1 MKETTEITVEGGG
14 KGRRWWEMGL
24 WMVLAFAVGFF
35 WQKMEGADRSEFGG
49 HPDEAAHY
57 VTGLFVHDAVVEGWK
72 YLGGG
77 MKGSPVAVGKEFANN
92 YYAHYPKIGLGVWP
106 PFFYVVQTAWTLPFS
121 VSRASMLL
129 LLCGLAAVVAGQ
141 LFSVLRREFGFWAGI
156 FGGVMWLSL
165 PLVRAGYGMV
175 MAETLCTILIFGAMM
190 AWGDFLDSGKR
201 GDAVRFGIFAGLA
214 IMTKGTGMAL
224 ALAAPLALVGSR
236 RWGLLLRFELWLGV
250 ILVAILAGPWT
261 WATCHLGRGG
271 WVEPSLSWRFTSEAI
286 PYYLGKFGRSLGWLP
301 LGLFLIGVWVKVG
314 VGVRG
319 QGRWVASGALILSV
333 MIFQSLAPVGLEAR
347 HLISVIP
354 SALMFVVAGMV
365 AVVGVLE
372 SERGR
377 RPIFGVGLGL
387 LVVGSICP
395 PFVQKGF
402 GGFAPLAEWVVKE
415 GKEGSVTMVSSESRG
430 EGMFIAEVAM
440 REKRPRSVI
449 ERASKI
455 LAKSEWNGTGYARQF
470 ANDEAL
476 LEFLMSGKIRY
487 LVVDEDVPEAKRRE
501 HHDQLPRVIAGH
513 RERFRLVASSELTR
527 GGKVQLNP
535 VRLYEIET
543 QR

>member
-1 MKETTEITVEGGG
+1 MNESTEITIVGGG
-14 KGRRWWEMGL
+14 VTGRRWWEMGL
-24 WMVLAFAVGFF
+24 WIVLAFAVGFF

-72 YLGGG
+72 YVGGG
-77 MKGSPVAVGKEFANN
+77 MKGSPVAVGKEFAND

-121 VSRASMLL
+121 VSRTSMLL

-236 RWGLLLRFELWLGV
+236 RWGLFLRFELWLGV

-271 WVEPSLSWRFTSEAI
+271 
-286 PYYLGKFGRSLGWLP
+286 
-301 LGLFLIGVWVKVG
+301 
-314 VGVRG
+314 
-319 QGRWVASGALILSV
+319 
-333 MIFQSLAPVGLEAR
+333 
-347 HLISVIP
+347 
-354 SALMFVVAGMV
+354 
-365 AVVGVLE
+365 
-372 SERGR
+372 
-377 RPIFGVGLGL
+377 
-387 LVVGSICP
+387 
-395 PFVQKGF
+395 
-402 GGFAPLAEWVVKE
+402 
-415 GKEGSVTMVSSESRG
+415 
-430 EGMFIAEVAM
+430 
-440 REKRPRSVI
+440 
-449 ERASKI
+449 
-455 LAKSEWNGTGYARQF
+455 
-470 ANDEAL
+470 
-476 LEFLMSGKIRY
+476 
-487 LVVDEDVPEAKRRE
+487 
-501 HHDQLPRVIAGH
+501 
-513 RERFRLVASSELTR
+513 
-527 GGKVQLNP
+527 
-535 VRLYEIET
+535 
-543 QR
+543 